1 MKPGRYFIDGGIAC
15 AEGAIYAGCRFFAGY
30 PITPATSIV
39 EHMATRLPQV
49 RGYYLQM
56 EDEIAS
62 MAAIIGASWAGGKA
76 MTATSG
82 PGFSLMQ
89 ENLGYAY
96 LTETPLVVVDAQRSG
111 PSTGQATMPGQQ
123 DVMQARFGTH
133 GDVAPIAFA
142 PWSVQEMF
150 DFTVLAFNY
159 AERFRTPVLVMA
171 DGAVSY
177 MREPLNIP
185 KPGEFPIINRHRLT
199 RKDSQPENIFLRYEM
214 PRFGDGQNL
223 LVTGSAHRPTG
234 VRDYTPKFHRA
245 TIEWIFKKNQD
256 AGNSLRKE
264 NLDLEA
270 HQMNGAD
277 TTIISYGAAA
287 RPAYQAVISTRQAGE
302 NIGFIRLKTL
312 WPFPEKH
319 LAKLVKDIKRIF
331 VVEMN
336 MGMIVNEVARIACH
350 AQVEVIP
357 KVAGEIHQSNEII
370 EHIHRRDNAA

>member
-1 MKPGRYFIDGGIAC
+1 MKPGLHFVDGGVAC

-30 PITPATSIV
+30 PITPAIGIV
-39 EHMATRLPQV
+39 EHMAMRLPEV

-96 LTETPLVVVDAQRSG
+96 LTETPVVVVDTQRSG

-123 DVMQARFGTH
+123 DVMQAKYGTH

-150 DFTVLAFNY
+150 DFTVHAFNY
-159 AERFRTPVLVMA
+159 AERFRTPTLVMA

-177 MREPLNIP
+177 MREPLQVP
-185 KPGEFPIINRHRLT
+185 KAKEFSVISRKILT
-199 RKDSQPENIFLRYEM
+199 KKDLHPNEIFLRYEM
-214 PRFGDGQNL
+214 PRFGDGHNL
-223 LVTGSAHRPTG
+223 LVTGSAHRSTG
-234 VRDYTPKFHRA
+234 VRDYSPRFHRS
-245 TIEWIFKKNQD
+245 TIEWIFEKNKD
-256 AGNSLRKE
+256 AGKALRKE
-264 NLDLEA
+264 KLDLEITNLEDA
-270 HQMNGAD
+270 E
-277 TTIISYGAAA
+277 TIILSFGAAA
-287 RPAYQAVISTRQAGE
+287 RPAYQAMLTANDAGK

-312 WPFPEKH
+312 WPFPEAH
-319 LAKLVKDIKRIF
+319 LTELITNRKYIF

-336 MGMIVNEVARIACH
+336 MGMIVHEVARITKDAK
-350 AQVEVIP
+350 VVSVP
-357 KVAGEIHQSNEII
+357 KVGGEIHQSSEILDFL
-370 EHIHRRDNAA
+370 RRENAA